1 MCATEIRR
9 PGEVVQ
15 HTSSP
20 SSSTTGFF
28 TRILVRSEAI
38 VRIWKRVNGAGG
50 EELAGGGMREL
61 WPVGRVT
68 RPARGFTA
76 RAMLNE
82 RVAEVEKETAEDEM
96 VTGSWMPPRAVAGML
111 RSRFIL
117 INAGTRRGTT
127 GNLLLASSLRPS
139 YSFSSSSR
147 CPTDS
152 GQESLTGRTESALN
166 KQPRWSAGR
175 TLCCLRDAGG
185 VML

>member
-38 VRIWKRVNGAGG
+38 VRIWKGVNGAGG
-50 EELAGGGMREL
+50 EELEGGGMREL

-117 INAGTRRGTT
+117 INWHSARDHRKLAAGQFT
-127 GNLLLASSLRPS
+127 
-139 YSFSSSSR
+139 
-147 CPTDS
+147 
-152 GQESLTGRTESALN
+152 SALLFFFFLF
-166 KQPRWSAGR
+166 QMPY
-175 TLCCLRDAGG
+175 
-185 VML
+185 